1 VLLAERG
8 HKTLL
13 LSTDP
18 AHSLAD
24 ALGVPLGPEPRE
36 VAAGLAALQ
45 VDPQRRMESSWH
57 TVLAHL
63 AEPLAQGGADALAAD
78 EVAVFPGADDALA
91 LLELRDHALG
101 GPWDAVVLDA
111 PSTAATLKLLA
122 LPETLSWYV
131 RRAFPIEARIAR
143 AMHEGAG
150 LSSADRLLDAADRLA
165 GELGEV
171 AALLADPARTTIRVV
186 LTPESVVLAEA
197 RRMATAL
204 ALRGHRIAELIANRV
219 IPDPEPGPAPDPWRA
234 GWAGQQAKVLG
245 DIGTSFP
252 DTPLR
257 LLPYWPSEPVG
268 LAALLALG
276 TELYAEHDPDAA
288 GILTPTSAVVREG
301 ADFLLRLELPFADRS
316 DVGLGRSGD
325 ELVLTV
331 GGHRRLLTL
340 PSGLRRCIAVGAAV
354 HDGTLEIRFTP
365 DPEQWPK

>member
-8 HKTLL
+8 HKTLV

-24 ALGVPLGPEPRE
+24 ALGLPLGPEPRE
-36 VAAGLAALQ
+36 VAPGLAALQ

-57 TVLAHL
+57 TVLGYL
-63 AEPLAQGGADALAAD
+63 AEPLAHGGADALAAG

-91 LLELRDHALG
+91 LLELRDHAFG

-122 LPETLSWYV
+122 LPETLAWYV

-143 AMHEGAG
+143 AMHESAG

-171 AALLADPARTTIRVV
+171 AALLADPVRTTIRVV

-197 RRMATAL
+197 RRMATGL

-219 IPDPEPGPAPDPWRA
+219 IPAVTPHDDPWRA
-234 GWAGQQAKVLG
+234 GWVGQQAKVLR
-245 DIGTSFP
+245 DIGESFP

-257 LLPYWPSEPVG
+257 RLSYWPAEPIG
-268 LAALLALG
+268 LDALLALG
-276 TELYAEHDPDAA
+276 TELYAEQDPDEA
-288 GILTPTSAVVREG
+288 GAVAPTSTVVRAG
-301 ADFLLRLELPFADRS
+301 ADFLLRLSLPFADRS
-316 DVGLGRSGD
+316 GVGLGRSGD